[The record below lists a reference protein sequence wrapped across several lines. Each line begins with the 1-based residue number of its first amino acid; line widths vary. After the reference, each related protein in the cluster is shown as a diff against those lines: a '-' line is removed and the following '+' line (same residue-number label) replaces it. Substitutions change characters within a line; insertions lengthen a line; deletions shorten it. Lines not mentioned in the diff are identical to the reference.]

1 MSPAEPESDRQLV
14 ERARSDSDAFGE
26 LFERHVDAI
35 FGYVL
40 RRTGDGEVAH
50 DLTSET
56 FLKALRGLPRYRW
69 TGAPFSA
76 WLYAIATNELR
87 MYFRRGGR
95 SPHSLDTL
103 LLDVGFVL
111 ADASTLEAARR
122 EAEIEQERDRELARL
137 REALLRLPVRDQEV
151 IALRYFEKKNTAE
164 VALILGRPEGTVK
177 SQLSRAIE
185 RLRGILG

>member
-1 MSPAEPESDRQLV
+1 MAPSGPESDRDLV
-14 ERARSDSDAFGE
+14 ERARRDPEAFGE

-40 RRTGDGEVAH
+40 RRTGDGDSAR

-56 FLKALRGLPRYRW
+56 FLKALRCLPRYRW
-69 TGAPFSA
+69 TGAPVSA

-87 MYFRRGGR
+87 MYFRRGRR

-103 LLDVGFVL
+103 LGEAGFVL
-111 ADASTLEAARR
+111 ADPGTLDAARR
-122 EAEIEQERDRELARL
+122 EAEAEQERHHEIARV
-137 REALLRLPVRDQEV
+137 REALLRLPLRDQEV
-151 IALRYFEKKNTAE
+151 IALRYFEKKSTAE
-164 VALILGRPEGTVK
+164 VAAILDRPEGTVK

-185 RLRGILG
+185 RLRGMLG